1 MKIKRFFAK
10 DIRSALDEI
19 KVALGPDAI
28 IMSNK
33 KVDGGVE
40 IVAAVDDD
48 NIAAIPKSTVHGA
61 NKAPGKSDLNPF
73 ANIAKNQPV
82 GVKAAPAA
90 NLSANATSNTSAMA
104 KPGTREVIDDQVS
117 LSGFQER
124 LVKQQIQVQAEQFL
138 AKDRTPIANP
148 NLSNRQSG
156 KYESVMTPLE
166 RRQPDSHSPLPEWAK
181 TGTMAPQVPNNQVN
195 TTGFNH
201 QGQSQFSA
209 TQASSLGVD
218 GNNQAIDQLR
228 QEMASMRQLLQHQVN
243 GLVSQDVARRD
254 PTRSILSTQLVD
266 AGFDVAIAEQLVLDI
281 PPNSA
286 LETAKQAIA
295 NSIFKRLL
303 STNNDVI
310 EQGGVVA
317 LLGPTGVGKT
327 TTIAK
332 LAARYAMAY
341 GSEQVAL
348 ITTDSSRIGAFE
360 QLNTYGKILG
370 CPVKVAKDA
379 QQLADA
385 LYQLRNKRLVLIDT
399 AGMGQRDLRLSEQ
412 LSTLVNSSHVNIRS
426 YLVLPATAQRKVLQ
440 EAIEQFRKI
449 PIAGC
454 IITKMDEALGAGEVI
469 SVAIGN
475 SLPIGYV
482 TNGQR
487 VPEDIGVVDI
497 NALVNGVIE
506 QLGNDGKQQNFASSP
521 AQFVSFN
528 R

>member
-1 MKIKRFFAK
+1 MKIKRFFAQ

-19 KVALGPDAI
+19 KVVLGPDAI

-40 IVAAVDDD
+40 IVAAIDDD
-48 NIAAIPKSTVHGA
+48 NIAAIAKSSSNLQPKTQQKLADKPVAEGIETTGA
-61 NKAPGKSDLNPF
+61 AQAKAPVLQRHNS
-73 ANIAKNQPV
+73 
-82 GVKAAPAA
+82 
-90 NLSANATSNTSAMA
+90 M
-104 KPGTREVIDDQVS
+104 REIGDDQVS
-117 LSGFQER
+117 LSGFQQR
-124 LVKQQIQVQAEQFL
+124 LVQQQIQAQADQLIGNEPAAIKPADL
-138 AKDRTPIANP
+138 TSPER
-148 NLSNRQSG
+148 
-156 KYESVMTPLE
+156 EVE
-166 RRQPDSHSPLPEWAK
+166 RRQADSSSRLPAWAQA
-181 TGTMAPQVPNNQVN
+181 GSMAPKATHAESAQQHQATSLSQAGFNRKFNNQQINPLGNVN
-195 TTGFNH
+195 D
-201 QGQSQFSA
+201 S
-209 TQASSLGVD
+209 
-218 GNNQAIDQLR
+218 QAIDELR

-243 GLVSQDVARRD
+243 GLIGQDVARRD
-254 PTRSILSTQLVD
+254 PTRSMLLQQLIGCGFDTEVAKQLVIEIPLGAD
-266 AGFDVAIAEQLVLDI
+266 LAAAKDLIAE
-281 PPNSA
+281 
-286 LETAKQAIA
+286 AIT
-295 NSIFKRLL
+295 KRLMT
-303 STNNDVI
+303 TNNDVI

-332 LAARYAMAY
+332 LAARYAMEF

-348 ITTDSSRIGAFE
+348 ITTDSYRIGAFE

-379 QQLADA
+379 QQLADV

-399 AGMGQRDLRLSEQ
+399 AGMGQRDIRLSEQ
-412 LSTLVNSSHVNIRS
+412 LNTLVNTSHVNIRS

-449 PIAGC
+449 PISGC
-454 IITKMDEALGAGEVI
+454 IMTKMDEALGAAEVL
-469 SVAIGN
+469 SVAIGH

-487 VPEDIGVVDI
+487 VPEDIGIVDI
-497 NALVNGVIE
+497 KMLVQGVIE
-506 QLGNDGKQQNFASSP
+506 QLDDNGLDITSASSAP